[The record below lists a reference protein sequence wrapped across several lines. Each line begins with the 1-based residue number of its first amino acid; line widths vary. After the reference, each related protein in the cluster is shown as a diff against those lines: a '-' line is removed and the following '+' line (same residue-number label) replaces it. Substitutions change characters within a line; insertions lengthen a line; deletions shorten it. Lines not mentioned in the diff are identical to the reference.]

1 MHAAELIRLKC
12 NQRLIA
18 NQGLGKG
25 LMLHAENFGNGIK
38 EPERIIANLRPG
50 ERRGEEMKYSW
61 IMR

>member
-25 LMLHAENFGNGIK
+25 FMWHAENFGNGIK
-38 EPERIIANLRPG
+38 EPEKILSNWRPG
-50 ERRGEEMKYSW
+50 ERRDEILMDSAA
-61 IMR
+61 M